1 MRKRR
6 IIGLCALLLVLSS
19 QASAIY
25 TLTPTEQKVL
35 ASWLAAHP
43 QFRAAT
49 DLDCD
54 CSEDIKQMRTVSD
67 GVWKAV
73 PDYHPYSVS
82 GDLNGDGALDFAVVV
97 VERSSSVKK
106 ATLLVFNGPL
116 RTSDARPSFSAS
128 DLDLLGKGI
137 FFGPPRP
144 KPYRLVVGGFETDNT
159 NLLIPKG
166 RSYKLQ

>member
-1 MRKRR
+1 
-6 IIGLCALLLVLSS
+6 
-19 QASAIY
+19 
-25 TLTPTEQKVL
+25 
-35 ASWLAAHP
+35 
-43 QFRAAT
+43 
-49 DLDCD
+49 
-54 CSEDIKQMRTVSD
+54 
-67 GVWKAV
+67 V

-97 VERSSSVKK
+97 VERSRSIKN

-116 RTSDARPSFSAS
+116 STSDARPSFSAS
-128 DLDLLGKGI
+128 GLDLLGKGI

-166 RSYKLQ
+166 RSYKLR